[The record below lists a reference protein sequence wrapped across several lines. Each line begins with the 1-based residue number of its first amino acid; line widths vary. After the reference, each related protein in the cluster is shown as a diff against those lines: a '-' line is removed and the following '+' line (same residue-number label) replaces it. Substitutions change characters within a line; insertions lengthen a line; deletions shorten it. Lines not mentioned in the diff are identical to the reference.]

1 MKKIFFAI
9 IFMLCGQ
16 LLFAQN
22 NQPPQIDGN
31 TRKAILQSICNAI
44 NSYYVFPDRAKSI
57 SDYIKKQSDAGKY
70 DSLNNPS
77 DFANEVVKDIRSIFN
92 DKHLRIEYNPEL
104 EKGIIKFISSKRGVD
119 QVSEA
124 DIAKDRKKNFYF
136 KKIEILPSNIGY
148 IEFTNF
154 ASPSLPARK
163 TVNAAMQFVSN
174 TDALILDLRNNFGG
188 NGAMANEIL
197 GYFFNART
205 YTGKSFNRI
214 ENKWVDN
221 YVENKKAVTQGLVL
235 NMPVYILTSN
245 RTFSAAEGLAYALQS
260 MKNVVIIG
268 DTTRGGAH
276 LTRSFSLGSGFVG
289 FIPYLRGENVKTK
302 TDWEGTGV
310 IPDIKIEESK
320 SLLTA
325 QNTILTR
332 KLAAAA
338 AANDTEKRKI
348 SWLINYYKSTNSDVV
363 VDSSNAAKFIGRFA
377 EFEVTVKENQ
387 LMFRDTNQPN
397 NNPKKL
403 TAITSTLFQVGND
416 YQVEFTIE
424 ENGSCNSIKMYWDDG
439 WVETV
444 KRTK

>member
-22 NQPPQIDGN
+22 KQPPQIDGN
-31 TRKAILQSICNAI
+31 TRKAVLQSICNAI
-44 NSYYVFPDRAKSI
+44 NSYYVFPDRAKSM
-57 SDYIKKQSDAGKY
+57 SDYIKKQGEAGKY

-77 DFANEVVKDIRSIFN
+77 DFANEVVKDIRSVFN
-92 DKHLRIEYNPEL
+92 DKHLRIEYDPEL
-104 EKGIIKFISSKRGVD
+104 EKDIIKFISSKRGAD

-124 DIAKDRKKNFYF
+124 DIAQDRKKNFYF

-188 NGAMANEIL
+188 NAAMANEIL

-245 RTFSAAEGLAYALQS
+245 RTFSAAEGLAYTLQS

-276 LTRSFSLGSGFVG
+276 LTRSFSLGNGFVG

-338 AANDTEKRKI
+338 NDTEKRKI

-363 VDSSNAAKFIGRFA
+363 ADSSNAAKFIGRFA
-377 EFEVTVKENQ
+377 EFEITVKENQ

-416 YQVEFTIE
+416 YQVEFIIE
-424 ENGSCNSIKMYWDDG
+424 ENGSCNSIKMYWEDG

>member
-22 NQPPQIDGN
+22 KQPPQIDGN
-31 TRKAILQSICNAI
+31 TRTAVLQSICNAI
-44 NSYYVFPDRAKSI
+44 NSYYVFPDRAKSM
-57 SDYIKKQSDAGKY
+57 SDYIKNQSEAGKY

-77 DFANEVVKDIRSIFN
+77 AFANEVVKDIRSVFN
-92 DKHLRIEYNPEL
+92 DKHLRIEYDPEL
-104 EKGIIKFISSKRGVD
+104 EKDIIKFISSKRGAD

-124 DIAKDRKKNFYF
+124 DIAKDRKKNFFF

-148 IEFTNF
+148 IEFTSF

-163 TVNAAMQFVSN
+163 TVNAAMQFVSY

-188 NGAMANEIL
+188 NAEMANEIL

-205 YTGKSFNRI
+205 YTGRSFNRI

-221 YVENKKAVTQGLVL
+221 HVENKKAITQGLVL
-235 NMPVYILTSN
+235 NMPVYILTSS
-245 RTFSAAEGLAYALQS
+245 RTFSAAEGLAYTLQS

-268 DTTRGGAH
+268 DATRGGAH
-276 LTRSFSLGSGFVG
+276 LTRSFSLGNGFVG

-338 AANDTEKRKI
+338 NDTEKRKI
-348 SWLINYYKSTNSDVV
+348 TWLINYYKSTNSDVV

-377 EFEVTVKENQ
+377 EFEITVKENQ

>member
-22 NQPPQIDGN
+22 KQPPQIDN
-31 TRKAILQSICNAI
+31 YTRKAVLQSICNVI
-44 NSYYVFPDRAKSI
+44 NSYYVFPDRAKSM
-57 SDYIKKQSDAGKY
+57 SDYIKKQSEAGKY

-77 DFANEVVKDIRSIFN
+77 DFANEVVKDIRSVFN

-104 EKGIIKFISSKRGVD
+104 EKDIIKFISSKRGAD

-188 NGAMANEIL
+188 DAAMANEIL

-245 RTFSAAEGLAYALQS
+245 RTFSAAEGLAYTLQS

-276 LTRSFSLGSGFVG
+276 LTRSFSLGNGFVA

-332 KLAAAA
+332 KLAV

-363 VDSSNAAKFIGRFA
+363 ADSSNAAKCIGRFA
-377 EFEVTVKENQ
+377 EFEITVKENQ

-397 NNPKKL
+397 NSQKKL
-403 TAITSTLFQVGND
+403 IAITSTLFQVEND

-424 ENGSCNSIKMYWDDG
+424 ENGSCNSIKMYWEDG
-439 WVETV
+439 WVETI

>member
-22 NQPPQIDGN
+22 KQPPQIDGN
-31 TRKAILQSICNAI
+31 TRKAVVQSICNAI
-44 NSYYVFPDRAKSI
+44 NSYYVFPDRAKSM
-57 SDYIKKQSDAGKY
+57 SDYIKKQSEAGKY

-77 DFANEVVKDIRSIFN
+77 DFANEVVKDIRSVFN

-104 EKGIIKFISSKRGVD
+104 EKEIIKFISSKRGVD

-124 DIAKDRKKNFYF
+124 DIAQDRKKNFYF

-188 NGAMANEIL
+188 NAAMANEIL
-197 GYFFNART
+197 GYFFNARS

-245 RTFSAAEGLAYALQS
+245 RTFSAAEGLAYTLQS

-276 LTRSFSLGSGFVG
+276 LTRSFSLGNGFVG

-338 AANDTEKRKI
+338 NDTEKRKI

-363 VDSSNAAKFIGRFA
+363 ADSSNAAKFVGRFA
-377 EFEVTVKENQ
+377 EFEITVKENQ

-416 YQVEFTIE
+416 YQVEFIIE